1 MIPYKLNDYKRCFF
15 LPIALCFFSVVSA
28 QTKSDAL
35 LGIWLTGSGNG
46 KVEIYK
52 SDNTFRGKIVW
63 LKEPIDP
70 KTGKAKTDVN
80 NPTEEKRSRPLMGLI
95 NLWGFSFD
103 SDGSWEGG
111 YIYDPKNGKQY
122 KCVITMEEKDKLN
135 VRGYIGISLI
145 GRTDVW
151 TRSKL

>member
-1 MIPYKLNDYKRCFF
+1 MKHVLSILVFCT
-15 LPIALCFFSVVSA
+15 LTVQA
-28 QTKSDAL
+28 QEKPKADAL

-52 SDNTFRGKIVW
+52 SDKSYRGKIVW
-63 LKEPIDP
+63 MREPNDP

-80 NPTEEKRSRPLMGLI
+80 HPDEQKRSRPLLGLI
-95 NLWGFSFD
+95 NLWGFTYD
-103 SDGSWEGG
+103 KEGTWEGG

-122 KCVITMEEKDKLN
+122 KCIISMDGNDKLN

-145 GRTDVW
+145 GRTDIW
-151 TRSKL
+151 TRSAL

>member
-1 MIPYKLNDYKRCFF
+1 MKYLFF
-15 LPIALCFFSVVSA
+15 LFAFCALTVKA
-28 QTKSDAL
+28 QEKPKADAL

-52 SDNTFRGKIVW
+52 SDKTYRGKIIW

-70 KTGKAKTDVN
+70 KTGKSKTDVN
-80 NPTEEKRSRPLMGLI
+80 HPDEQKRSRPLMGLI
-95 NLWGFSFD
+95 NLWGFSYEEE
-103 SDGSWEGG
+103 GNWEGG

-122 KCVITMEEKDKLN
+122 KCIISMDGNNKLN

-151 TRSKL
+151 TRSSL